1 MNLAVGGTVGYF
13 KDGVAGKPWSNQGTS
28 ATNEFY
34 NAKNAWWPTWQDDP
48 TLQVDS
54 VNVWSFD

>member
-13 KDGVAGKPWSNQGTS
+13 KDGVGGKPWNNESPNAVT
-28 ATNEFY
+28 EFY
-34 NAKNAWWPTWQDDP
+34 NAKGNWWSTWQEDS
-48 TLQVDS
+48 TLQIDS